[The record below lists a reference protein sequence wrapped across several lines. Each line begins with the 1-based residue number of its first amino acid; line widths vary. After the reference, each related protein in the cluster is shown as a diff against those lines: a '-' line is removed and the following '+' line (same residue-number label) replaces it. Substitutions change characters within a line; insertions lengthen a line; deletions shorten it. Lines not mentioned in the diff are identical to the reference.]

1 MGKKSGYGMQNRPYN
16 MLMPYQPHP
25 FIGSW
30 DNPTVGMGMKKK
42 QKEKRKQKKTGG
54 GLLLGKSS
62 PFNGIPLLGAFL

>member
-1 MGKKSGYGMQNRPYN
+1 VGKKSGYGMQNRPYN

-42 QKEKRKQKKTGG
+42 QKEKRKQKKREEFSFWEKVHPSTE
-54 GLLLGKSS
+54 SHY
-62 PFNGIPLLGAFL
+62 